1 MALTITTVRQY
12 LDWPLGQTIN
22 QEDLKRQLGVHVT
35 GNNGE
40 DLTDKALFN
49 FTQVNIN
56 QEGEYPVVISVMDA
70 TGQTAQ
76 KGVTLDVRP
85 LRSQS
90 SQPTAPSQPTQPTN
104 QTAMPQKK
112 RGWLWGLLAVIVIIC
127 LLWGWSSHRRQQ
139 QDQAANNAQQSSQI
153 ANNSSSV
160 SKLNGDNQKLAN
172 QVAELRGAVKQ
183 YQHDKDQ
190 NALNQRLD
198 KIENQN
204 QQLTNQV
211 KNDSTKSRLNQVT
224 NVVQQVRQDPDN
236 GIQIVN
242 DLKNQSGF
250 KNIWNNISSMVQGW
264 MDKFAE

>member
-35 GNNGE
+35 GNDGA

-49 FTQVNIN
+49 LTQVNID
-56 QEGEYPVVISVMDA
+56 QQGEYPVVISVMDA

-76 KGVTLDVRP
+76 TSVTLNVRP
-85 LRSQS
+85 MRT
-90 SQPTAPSQPTQPTN
+90 QPTTPSQPTQPTN
-104 QTAMPQKK
+104 PTPAPRKK

-160 SKLNGDNQKLAN
+160 SKLSGDNQKLAN

-190 NALNQRLD
+190 EALNQRLD

-204 QQLTNQV
+204 QQLTSQV
-211 KNDSTKSRLNQVT
+211 QNDNTKNRLNQVT
-224 NVVQQVRQDPDN
+224 NVVEQVRQNPDN
-236 GIQIVN
+236 GVQIVN

-250 KNIWNNISSMVQGW
+250 KDIWNNISSMVQNW

>member
-1 MALTITTVRQY
+1 MALTITTTRQY

-22 QEDLKRQLGVHVT
+22 QEDLKHQLGVHAT

-40 DLTDKALFN
+40 DLTSKVVFN
-49 FTQVNIN
+49 LTQVNIN
-56 QEGEYPVVISVMDA
+56 QQGEYPVVLSVMDA

-76 KGVTLDVRP
+76 TSVTLDVRP
-85 LRSQS
+85 LRHQS
-90 SQPTAPSQPTQPTN
+90 TQPTN
-104 QTAMPQKK
+104 PTPAPKKK
-112 RGWLWGLLAVIVIIC
+112 RVWLWALLAIIVIIC
-127 LLWGWSSHRRQQ
+127 LLWGWSSHRHQQ
-139 QDQAANNAQQSSQI
+139 QEQATNNAQQSSQI
-153 ANNSSSV
+153 ADNSSSV
-160 SKLNGDNQKLAN
+160 AKLSGDNQKLAN

-211 KNDSTKSRLNQVT
+211 DNSSTKNQLNEVT
-224 NVVQQVRQDPDN
+224 NVVEQVRQDPDN
-236 GIQIVN
+236 GVQIVN

-250 KNIWNNISSMVQGW
+250 KDIWNNISSMVQNW